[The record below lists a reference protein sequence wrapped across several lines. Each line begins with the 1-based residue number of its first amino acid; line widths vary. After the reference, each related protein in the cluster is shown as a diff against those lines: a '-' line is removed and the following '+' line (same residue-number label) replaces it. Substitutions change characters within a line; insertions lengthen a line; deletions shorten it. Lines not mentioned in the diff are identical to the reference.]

1 MTIRAVGA
9 MAATGVVGFVLLKLI
24 AAVTA
29 PLVGMFFSFMALAL
43 KVGLVAGVAYFLYR
57 MFRRRQ
63 EEEIVA

>member
-1 MTIRAVGA
+1 MTIRTVGA
-9 MAATGVVGFVLLKLI
+9 LTATGVVSFLLLKLI
-24 AAVTA
+24 AVVTA

-43 KVGLVAGVAYFLYR
+43 KVGLVVGVAYFLYR

>member
-9 MAATGVVGFVLLKLI
+9 MAATGVVGFVLLKLL
-24 AAVTA
+24 AALTA
-29 PLVGMFFSFMALAL
+29 PLVGMFFSFLALAF
-43 KVGLVAGVAYFLYR
+43 KVGLVVGVAYFLYR